1 MAISGNLTH
10 LDWDSHFF
18 SKNMANFEQA
28 ENATEVDPLNLEKLN
43 KYDFVQAK
51 VGAHT
56 HHSINQLLKLGF
68 EYVEGEVVF
77 RKAVSKAC
85 QQETMLP
92 AQIDDLEQL
101 FSIVNNAYQYSRFC
115 SPWFSPIDRERFYAT
130 WLEKSV
136 LGQFDDICLCIK
148 NEERVLGFITLKKIN
163 SICRIGLIAVATEA
177 RGQQIGSRLM
187 DLANSYASKQQ
198 LSTIQVATQLANIPA
213 INFYN
218 KLNYK
223 THSISHWLYR

>member
-10 LDWDSHFF
+10 LNWDSHFF
-18 SKNMANFEQA
+18 GKKMANFEQA
-28 ENATEVDPLNLEKLN
+28 EEVSALTLSQLN

-51 VGAHT
+51 VNAHS
-56 HHSINQLLKLGF
+56 HGSINQLQKLGF
-68 EYVEGEVVF
+68 QYVEGEVVF
-77 RKAVSKAC
+77 RKPVAEQC
-85 QQETMLP
+85 QKETMLP
-92 AQIDDLEQL
+92 AQPDDLNQL
-101 FSIVNNAYQYSRFC
+101 ISIVNNAYQYSRFC
-115 SPWFSPIDRERFYAT
+115 SPWFSPADRERFYAT
-130 WLEKSV
+130 WVEKAV

-148 NEERVLGFITLKKIN
+148 NEEKVLGFITLKKID
-163 SICRIGLIAVATEA
+163 SICRIGLIAVAEDA

-187 DLANSYASKQQ
+187 NLANSYALKQQ

-223 THSISHWLYR
+223 TNSISHWLYR